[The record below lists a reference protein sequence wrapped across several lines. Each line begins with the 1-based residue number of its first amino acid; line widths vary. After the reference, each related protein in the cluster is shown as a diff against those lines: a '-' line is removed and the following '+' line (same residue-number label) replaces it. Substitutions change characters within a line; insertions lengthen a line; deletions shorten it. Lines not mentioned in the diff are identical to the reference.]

1 MITKIKLHN
10 FQCHR
15 DLELDLGRSTVLQG
29 GSNHGKTAVLRAF
42 YWVLFNEAP
51 HDFVSYWAQK
61 QAKPSKKPT
70 TKESSTIK
78 FKDDEYTSVT
88 IVVDG
93 HVVERKR
100 SNTFNGYIVDD
111 TVYEALRTDVPE
123 AVTKLFNLADASVQK
138 QFDAPFLLAATP
150 GEASK
155 YLNELAGLECVDDIL
170 TLAKRKVADTTDLVN
185 TAQET
190 VEGLEKSVGSF
201 SWVEKAEDLY
211 EKAKATQPKIDELT
225 RKLEALKRTIDDY
238 KAIKNYPEIPE
249 WLENGDK
256 SAVIKGLEKELEICN
271 NYVGTCRVLARV
283 TPALDKLG
291 ALVFPKP
298 PKHTEKELVALSD
311 SITQYGSV
319 VTRYRRCRSAL
330 NALEDLQEPKPCKWE
345 GRLRPLVQSIRN
357 YEEVTEILDAADT
370 ALGKIAKLKAPKP
383 CKWSDRELS
392 ALSRSIH
399 NYRGAIEDI
408 SDCNDYLD
416 DAYSDLE
423 GVACPVCG
431 RPLTRQD
438 ICCM

>member
-10 FQCHR
+10 FQCHK

-61 QAKPSKKPT
+61 KTKKGFT
-70 TKESSTIK
+70 

-111 TVYEALRTDVPE
+111 TTYEALRTDVPE

-138 QFDAPFLLAATP
+138 QFDSPFLLATTP

-170 TLAKRKVADTTDLVN
+170 TLAKRKVADTSDQVN
-185 TAQET
+185 TVKED
-190 VEGLEKSVGSF
+190 VEGLEKTVGSF
-201 SWVEKAEDLY
+201 SWVKDAEALY
-211 EKAKATQPKIDELT
+211 EKAQATQPKIEELT
-225 RKLEALKRTIDDY
+225 RKLTDLKRTIEAY

-249 WLENGDK
+249 WLENGDR
-256 SAVIKGLEKELEICN
+256 SEVIKGLEKELSICN

-283 TPALDKLG
+283 NPALEQLN

-298 PKHTEKELVALSD
+298 PKYSEKELEALSG
-311 SITQYGSV
+311 SIAKYGTV
-319 VTRYRRCRSAL
+319 VSKYRKCRSAL
-330 NALEDLQEPKPCKWE
+330 SDLEDLQEPKPSKWE

-357 YEEVTEILDAADT
+357 YEEVTEILGSANE
-370 ALGKIAKLKAPKP
+370 ALGKISKLKAPKP
-383 CKWSDRELS
+383 CKWTEKDCETLVHTIRNYNS
-392 ALSRSIH
+392 AKST
-399 NYRGAIEDI
+399 I

-431 RPLTRQD
+431 RPLTRRD

>member
-1 MITKIKLHN
+1 M
-10 FQCHR
+10 
-15 DLELDLGRSTVLQG
+15 DLGRSTVLQG

-61 QAKPSKKPT
+61 KTKKGFT
-70 TKESSTIK
+70 

-111 TVYEALRTDVPE
+111 TTYEALRTDVPE

-138 QFDAPFLLAATP
+138 QFDSPFLLATTP

-170 TLAKRKVADTTDLVN
+170 TLAKRKVADTSDQAN
-185 TAQET
+185 TVKED
-190 VEGLEKSVGSF
+190 VEGLEKTVGSF
-201 SWVEKAEDLY
+201 SWVKDAEALY
-211 EKAKATQPKIDELT
+211 EKAQATQPKIEELT
-225 RKLEALKRTIDDY
+225 RKLTDLKRTIEAY

-249 WLENGDK
+249 WLENGDR
-256 SAVIKGLEKELEICN
+256 SEVIKGLEKELSICN

-283 TPALDKLG
+283 NPALEQLN

-298 PKHTEKELVALSD
+298 PKYSEKELEALSGSIAKYGTAVSKYRKCRFALSD
-311 SITQYGSV
+311 
-319 VTRYRRCRSAL
+319 
-330 NALEDLQEPKPCKWE
+330 LEDLQEPKPSKWE

-357 YEEVTEILDAADT
+357 YEEVTEILGSANE
-370 ALGKIAKLKAPKP
+370 ALGKISKLKAPKP
-383 CKWSDRELS
+383 CKWTEKDCETLVHTIRNYNS
-392 ALSRSIH
+392 AKST
-399 NYRGAIEDI
+399 I

-431 RPLTRQD
+431 RPLTRRD